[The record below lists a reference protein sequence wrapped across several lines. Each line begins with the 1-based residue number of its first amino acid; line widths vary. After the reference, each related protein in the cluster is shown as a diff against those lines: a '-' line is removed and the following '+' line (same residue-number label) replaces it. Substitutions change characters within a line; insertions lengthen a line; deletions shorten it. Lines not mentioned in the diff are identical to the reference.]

1 MYTSFAIQNFRCFEH
16 LTVEPLARVNL
27 ICGENNTGKTALLEA
42 LWLHSG
48 PNSPDLGL
56 RLNSFRGIAGPDPRR
71 LLHDLFRDFDPQ
83 RTIALEAKG
92 DWNNSHRSLKIKF
105 QPRGSEVFVP
115 QAPDE
120 QSLVGRVARE
130 INVTSV
136 SDTEIVLD
144 YIDEYGQSFVS
155 TGHWEISEAPFLDGM
170 PPAPFALTSQGMA
183 ISRAN
188 MPARPSNIF
197 LSARHRNRPE
207 EDVTRFGN
215 VVLEGFA
222 DSIVNCLKAV
232 DPRIDRL
239 ETIAAPPSPMI
250 YASIG
255 IGRPVP
261 MGFLGDGVGRL
272 LSMTLA
278 FQEATNG
285 TILIDEV
292 ENGLHHSALK
302 GVWENLNRLSQRFN
316 VQVFATT
323 HSYECMAAA
332 RDAFAAAEQQD
343 LHIHRLDRRDSGIV
357 ATTYPFE
364 ALDFTLSYGAE
375 LR

>member
-92 DWNNSHRSLKIKF
+92 DWNNSQRSLKIKL
-105 QPRGSEVFVP
+105 QPRNTKVFVP
-115 QAPDE
+115 QASEEELPIPG
-120 QSLVGRVARE
+120 LLRE
-130 INVTSV
+130 ANVSAV
-136 SDTEIVLD
+136 SDTEISLD
-144 YIDEYGQSFVS
+144 YTDEDGQHFAS
-155 TGHWEISEAPFLDGM
+155 TGWWTKSDGPMLNSMPFVQLAISSE
-170 PPAPFALTSQGMA
+170 GMA
-183 ISRAN
+183 MNRAN
-188 MPARPSNIF
+188 MPVRPAGVF
-197 LSARHRNRPE
+197 LSARHRNRSE
-207 EDVTRFGN
+207 EEVARFGDIE
-215 VVLEGFA
+215 LEGFA
-222 DSIVNCLKAV
+222 DSIVNCLKTV
-232 DPRIDRL
+232 DPRIQRL
-239 ETIAAPPSPMI
+239 TTIAAPPAPMI
-250 YASIG
+250 YADVG
-255 IGRPVP
+255 LGRPVP

-272 LSMTLA
+272 LSMALSFHGA
-278 FQEATNG
+278 RNG
-285 TILIDEV
+285 MIFIDEV

-357 ATTYPFE
+357 ATTYSFE